1 MALDTTKVPSNITRI
16 FTDFDVSFTP
26 HPVTGDINMVTGTN
40 SVVQSLMN
48 LVQLNSYE
56 KPFHPEI
63 SSGIRSLLFEQMDS
77 IVAASLKKEIVILIE
92 NFEPRVQIIDVAVSP
107 DYVNNQFNVTIE
119 FYVLNNTLPITISA
133 YLQRVR

>member
-48 LVQLNSYE
+48 LVQLNE

-77 IVAASLKKEIVILIE
+77 IVAASLKKEIVLLIE

-107 DYVNNQFNVTIE
+107 DYNNDQFNVTIE